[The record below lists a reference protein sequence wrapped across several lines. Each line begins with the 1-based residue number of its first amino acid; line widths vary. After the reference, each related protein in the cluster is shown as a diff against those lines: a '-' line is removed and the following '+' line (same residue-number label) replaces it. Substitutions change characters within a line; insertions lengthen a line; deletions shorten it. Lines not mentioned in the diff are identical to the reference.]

1 MVVAVSSTR
10 GQDHAVDGLRQRLA
24 ALRPEQRVAL
34 ERALAARAPEPAPRA
49 TPARR
54 TRRADSTM
62 DFSLFFFSGNGA
74 TDDPDKYDL
83 LMDCARYADTH
94 GFSGIWVPERHF
106 VEFGG
111 LYPNPSVLAAALA
124 MVTSRV
130 QLRAGS
136 VVLPLH
142 HPARIAEEWST
153 VDNLSGGR
161 VAISAASGWHP
172 DDFVLAPGGPDRYA
186 SRRDD
191 MFATLDVVQRLW
203 AGEQVRFDG
212 AERPVRTFPRPRQA
226 TLPVWV
232 SATGSMDTFTRA
244 GAIGANI
251 LTGAHAGQRLDEV
264 GERIAA
270 YRGARAEHGHDP
282 ETGVVTMMA
291 HTFLGA
297 DEESARATVRGPLIG
312 YLETFLRQ
320 QPGDSQDTMPPADR
334 EALLGATFDRYYDS
348 LALLGTPEKGVAF
361 IEDLV
366 DTGVTEVAC
375 LVDFGVPADQVLAA
389 LDHLADLRESY
400 RPGRTN
406 G

>member
-1 MVVAVSSTR
+1 MSSTHSTDS
-10 GQDHAVDGLRQRLA
+10 QDHAVDGIRQRLE
-24 ALRPEQRVAL
+24 ALRPEQRMAL
-34 ERALAARAPEPAPRA
+34 EHALALRTPEPTAP
-49 TPARR
+49 PSLR
-54 TRRADSTM
+54 TRREDSTM

-83 LMDCARYADTH
+83 LLDCARYADTH
-94 GFSGIWVPERHF
+94 GFAGIWVPERHF

-142 HPARIAEEWST
+142 HPIRIAEEWAT

-172 DDFVLAPGGPDRYA
+172 DDFVLAPGGPANYA
-186 SRRDD
+186 TRRED
-191 MFATLDVVQRLW
+191 MFTTLDVLRRLW
-203 AGEQVRFDG
+203 AGDEVRLDRGDGTEQN
-212 AERPVRTFPRPRQA
+212 VRTFPRPRQA
-226 TLPVWV
+226 MLPVWV
-232 SATGSMDTFTRA
+232 SATGSMETFTRA

-251 LTGAHAGQRLDEV
+251 LTGTHAGQRLDEV
-264 GERIAA
+264 GKRITA
-270 YRGARAEHGHDP
+270 YRKARADNGHDP
-282 ETGVVTMMA
+282 ATGVVTMMV
-291 HTFLGA
+291 HTFLGD
-297 DEESARATVRGPLIG
+297 DEESVRATVRGPLIG

-320 QPGDSQDTMPPADR
+320 QPGAGPDAMPAADR
-334 EALLGATFDRYYDS
+334 EASLGTTFDRYYES
-348 LALLGTPEKGVAF
+348 LALLGTPEKGTAF

-366 DTGVTEVAC
+366 DVGVTEVAC
-375 LVDFGVPADQVLAA
+375 LVDFGVPAPQVLAA
-389 LDHLADLRESY
+389 LDHLTALRESY
-400 RPGRTN
+400 QPGRAH